1 MSWPVHDCLM
11 IEPTESED
19 KGEMDRL
26 VDSLLAIREEISLIE
41 NGTLDKQN
49 NPLKVRNPFQFK
61 DNSLEALTFRI
72 HFI

>member
-49 NPLKVRNPFQFK
+49 NPLKVRNPFQLK
-61 DNSLEALTFRI
+61 GNSLEAFTFCV